1 MIVVDASVAVQ
12 WLVPE
17 LGAEQSELPLGRSD
31 LIAPGLLQVEVGNA
45 LRRKVASGDITLQQA
60 DDGFRLVAANVDLRL
75 PSPTLLSR
83 ALRIALDMAHPIYDC
98 LYLALAEAADA
109 QLYTRDQ
116 EFAARAHRIA
126 LGHLIA
132 SWPPVVLP

>member
-1 MIVVDASVAVQ
+1 MVDASVAVQ

-45 LRRKVASGDITLQQA
+45 LRRKVASGDITQQA